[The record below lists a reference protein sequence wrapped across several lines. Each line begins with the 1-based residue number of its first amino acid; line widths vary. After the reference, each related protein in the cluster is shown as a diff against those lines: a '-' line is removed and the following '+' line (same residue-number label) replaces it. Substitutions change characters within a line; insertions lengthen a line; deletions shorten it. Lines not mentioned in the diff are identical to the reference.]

1 MMSSLTKALIFSIC
15 AASPLAAF
23 GQEAA
28 VEPPVD
34 PGPTNAELHE
44 RIRSLEAR
52 LEASRETVLTA
63 MLAEKVEQLT
73 AGIETDEERAL
84 AICEWVAANLSN
96 RAQIPGDHLTWFAER
111 AGYCGERA
119 TLAVEML
126 ELAFIPARLFNIYN
140 FGGPSGGH
148 TGIEVHLDSAWRYV
162 DVFYGGYFRRDGRI
176 LTWREITSDP
186 EAALANTVVFERTR
200 DRWYS
205 GGAPVH
211 ERPKIDNHE
220 RMAINYTPEHL
231 RAAARSAGP
240 VGTTDLK
247 ILSPTIDIAETGL
260 PFELGSTDRSGVDAE
275 VEAIRL
281 GLTEQLGGSAN
292 TYFDT
297 FSVEWVLEGLEPG
310 ETYALTYRF
319 YGWSRPGVHIG
330 AEAKGAELRTE
341 PRFTSPYTLP
351 EEKYVD
357 WVLEFVPEGSE
368 AVIAITPEYEPQ
380 SGFFIDA
387 VRLDRVSP

>member
-1 MMSSLTKALIFSIC
+1 MSRLTKVFVLSIC
-15 AASPLAAF
+15 AALPSSAL
-23 GQEAA
+23 GQQA
-28 VEPPVD
+28 VTQAPAD
-34 PGPTNAELHE
+34 PGPTNADLHE
-44 RIRSLEAR
+44 QIRSLEAQ
-52 LEASRETVLTA
+52 LKNSRETVLTA

-73 AGIETDEERAL
+73 ADIETDEARAL
-84 AICEWVAANLSN
+84 AICEWVAANISN
-96 RAQIPGDHLTWFAER
+96 RAQVPGDHLTWFAER
-111 AGYCGERA
+111 AGLCGERA

-126 ELAFIPARLFNIYN
+126 ELAYVPARVFNIYN
-140 FGGPSGGH
+140 FGGPGGGH
-148 TGIEVHLDSAWRYV
+148 SGIEIHLGGEWRFV
-162 DVFYGGYFRRDGRI
+162 DVMYAGYFRRDGEI
-176 LTWREITSDP
+176 LTWEEITADP
-186 EAALANTVVFERTR
+186 EGAIANTVVFERTR

-205 GGAPVH
+205 GGAPPH
-211 ERPKIDNHE
+211 ERPKIDNRE

-231 RAAARSAGP
+231 RAVARSAGP
-240 VGTTDLK
+240 VGTADLK
-247 ILSPTIDIAETGL
+247 ILSSTINIAETGL

-275 VEAIRL
+275 VEAIQH
-281 GLTEQLGGSAN
+281 GLTEQLGGSVN

-297 FSVEWVLEGLEPG
+297 FSVEWTFRGLKPDEA
-310 ETYALTYRF
+310 YALTYRF

-330 AEAKGAELRTE
+330 AEATGAELRTE

-368 AVIAITPEYEPQ
+368 AIIAITPEYEPQ